1 MNTSHLITT
10 RFTHCTNSVTLHL
23 TETDCR
29 IQSKLFRDPF
39 THINIYILT
48 TETKTNTYKHIMI
61 TSQHGS
67 HIVQVQSHYTSL
79 RRTVESR
86 TSSEKLRCGNLSIPV
101 ITPHLEKLPIQQ
113 VGHLPVDPFHL
124 PLRQKSGNQR
134 DSCRLL
140 VQLNEEQVEW
150 HSSSPADPG
159 IQAVV
164 PPL

>member
-10 RFTHCTNSVTLHL
+10 QFTHCTNSITLHL

-39 THINIYILT
+39 THKNVCIYILT
-48 TETKTNTYKHIMI
+48 TETNTNTYKHIMI
-61 TSQHGS
+61 TSQHSS

-113 VGHLPVDPFHL
+113 VGLLPVDPFHL
-124 PLRQKSGNQR
+124 PLRFLS
-134 DSCRLL
+134 
-140 VQLNEEQVEW
+140 EEQPKGKL
-150 HSSSPADPG
+150 SPPG
-159 IQAVV
+159 TAQ
-164 PPL
+164 